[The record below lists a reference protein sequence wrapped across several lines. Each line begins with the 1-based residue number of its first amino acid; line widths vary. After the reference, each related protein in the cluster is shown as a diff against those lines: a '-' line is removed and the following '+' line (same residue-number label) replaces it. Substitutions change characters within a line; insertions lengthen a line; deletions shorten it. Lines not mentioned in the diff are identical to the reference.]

1 MLIRPVLTLIILS
14 GYDPDAY
21 PPNYGAADRF
31 VEENTLN
38 VRKNERY
45 WQEKAVQVQSLGKAD
60 DPAAAKA
67 AAAATNQTAQIVAGG
82 NNSVGVSLQ
91 AARHR

>member
-60 DPAAAKA
+60 DPAAKA
-67 AAAATNQTAQIVAGG
+67 GAAATNQTARIVAGG
-82 NNSVGVSLQ
+82 NNSVGVHQ
-91 AARHR
+91 PVARHR